1 MPRGTVTSRSSEMR
15 WLPGTWSWLVRT
27 TRRSPCVM
35 ISTGVSVLV
44 RSASSRRYALI
55 TLRPLT
61 VTSFESPPVT
71 LILPR
76 GFSKTMR
83 FMPAALAVADTG
95 KSYSWPQKSSPPRMN
110 RTPCSRAC
118 QMPLPAMQIR
128 MTSTTSPPVK
138 LPRTPSR
145 CQISPS
151 ISRSRPQAISTNGQY
166 CASRSNTGASGC
178 RFLHRNKPPMASSNR
193 GPENERLIP
202 CLLVGEVD
210 SVRHRPAVGALAP
223 NPPLAGGGCAYV
235 LCA

>member
-1 MPRGTVTSRSSEMR
+1 
-15 WLPGTWSWLVRT
+15 
-27 TRRSPCVM
+27 M

-55 TLRPLT
+55 TLRPFT

-95 KSYSWPQKSSPPRMN
+95 KSYCWPQKSRPPRMN

-128 MTSTTSPPVK
+128 IDQHDLAAREAAAHAFAMPDQPFHQPQQPPRDQHERPVLRQQVEDGSLGVQVPPQEQARRWRAATEVRKTSVSYRVSWWGRWILSGIGRPRRAGAESALGAAAAAHRCSARSCPAAGERSPAADT
-138 LPRTPSR
+138 RTP
-145 CQISPS
+145 
-151 ISRSRPQAISTNGQY
+151 A
-166 CASRSNTGASGC
+166 
-178 RFLHRNKPPMASSNR
+178 
-193 GPENERLIP
+193 
-202 CLLVGEVD
+202 
-210 SVRHRPAVGALAP
+210 
-223 NPPLAGGGCAYV
+223 AG
-235 LCA
+235 